1 MTSFF
6 GRLPGWIRIPLV
18 AAVVALG
25 VWWTMRSLVNVD
37 TWTWEIGLGAAL
49 GALAAWRFRW
59 RARGV
64 WQQRLLAGAVSVFA
78 IAMIVAH
85 VRGLDHGNTA
95 FFLFSVLLVSLP
107 YGRALG
113 REERAAARHEAE
125 MAAERAREEAKAGE
139 DGAQGEDTARPG
151 DDVKPAGGPA
161 AEPESPAGA
170 GS

>member
-6 GRLPGWIRIPLV
+6 GRLPGWLRVPLV
-18 AAVVALG
+18 AAIVALG
-25 VWWTMRSLVNVD
+25 VWWTMRSLVHFD
-37 TWTWEIGLGAAL
+37 GWSWEIGVGAVL

-59 RARGV
+59 RAESA
-64 WQQRLLAGAVSVFA
+64 WSKRLLVGAVSVYA

-125 MAAERAREEAKAGE
+125 LVRERTRVPRNEPV
-139 DGAQGEDTARPG
+139 DTES
-151 DDVKPAGGPA
+151 KPAHGG
-161 AEPESPAGA
+161 EPPSAI

>member
-1 MTSFF
+1 VTSLF
-6 GRLPGWIRIPLV
+6 GKLPGWIRLPLV
-18 AAVVALG
+18 AAIVAAG
-25 VWWTMRSLVNVD
+25 VWWTMRSLVHFD
-37 TWTWEIGLGAAL
+37 GWSWEIGLGAVL

-59 RARGV
+59 RAQGV
-64 WQQRLLAGAVSVFA
+64 WSKRLLAGAVSVFA

-125 MAAERAREEAKAGE
+125 MAREKEREDAARKGAKPPDATSG
-139 DGAQGEDTARPG
+139 
-151 DDVKPAGGPA
+151 
-161 AEPESPAGA
+161 
-170 GS
+170 